1 MTTSSRLV
9 PNKNP
14 GKGYRRNRQQ
24 RIYGVVFYMSS
35 TAAAAFQARLRES
48 RERRQMSQSELAKAS
63 GFQPSA
69 VSHFETGKRS
79 PSFENL
85 RRLADALEVTTDYLL
100 GRVQDPGASGPTI
113 QRIFRDAQSISKDD
127 LDVLADMAERLA
139 EKSARKTR

>member
-1 MTTSSRLV
+1 
-9 PNKNP
+9 
-14 GKGYRRNRQQ
+14 
-24 RIYGVVFYMSS
+24 MSS
-35 TAAAAFQARLRES
+35 TAAEFKARLRES
-48 RERRQMSQSELAKAS
+48 RERRRMSQTELANAS

-69 VSHFETGKRS
+69 VSHFETGKRA

-113 QRIFRDAQSISKDD
+113 QRIFRGAQSMSKDD

-139 EKSARKTR
+139 KKADRKDR

>member
-1 MTTSSRLV
+1 
-9 PNKNP
+9 
-14 GKGYRRNRQQ
+14 
-24 RIYGVVFYMSS
+24 MSS
-35 TAAAAFQARLRES
+35 TAAAAFQARLRKS
-48 RERRQMSQSELAKAS
+48 RERRKMSQSELAKAS

-113 QRIFRDAQSISKDD
+113 QRIFRDAQSMSKDD
-127 LDVLADMAERLA
+127 LDVLADMAERFA
-139 EKSARKTR
+139 EKSTRKAR